1 MKIIIFSLALL
12 IFTGCQTLDNQ
23 KTILPSF
30 DSKIPR
36 FSRDINLKT
45 LKHYFNAYNFRGA
58 GWGRFDTVASDTPRK
73 INSRIQNQKYVQ
85 KQLEETSL
93 LSYMVY
99 ENGMLIIDEITPKQ
113 RLGDFFNN
121 DTKIYSMSLG
131 KSLAGY
137 LIGHAI
143 CQGYIESIEQ
153 PLDDWP
159 LVKDTFIS
167 KLKLRDVIN
176 ATMGNQSLMRNNETF
191 KSGTF
196 VDGSLKRMI
205 VKGNLKGT
213 KPGLKRFEYG
223 QLSAFIA
230 LNYISFKTGN
240 KFKDF
245 SNNVLKNYVKLSDV
259 LRWAHMGGAAEV
271 SDGIIHPNFNATRSD
286 TLRIGIAILEDWNSN
301 SCVGKYLKDVY
312 SNGVKKN
319 PLKLRNLGWGYSRKY
334 AGFFHTDYKTVNA
347 NVMGMDGY
355 GGISMLINFDDSRI
369 VYAHAINRDYDHKK
383 LIFEMIRLGK
393 IH

>member
-1 MKIIIFSLALL
+1 MIRFGLIFSIALL
-12 IFTGCQTLDNQ
+12 FFSGCQKPISLV
-23 KTILPSF
+23 K

-36 FSRDINLKT
+36 FSKDVNLQA
-45 LKHYFNAYNFRGA
+45 LKFYFMEYNRRGA
-58 GWGRFDTVASDTPRK
+58 GWGRFDTKASVSPRK
-73 INSRIQNQKYVQ
+73 INSSIQNQKYVQ

-99 ENGMLIIDEITPKQ
+99 ENGTLIIDEITPKQ

-131 KSLAGY
+131 KSLTGY
-137 LIGHAI
+137 LVGHAI

-176 ATMGNQSLMRNNETF
+176 ATMGVQSLMRNNETF
-191 KSGTF
+191 KSGTP
-196 VDGSLKRMI
+196 VDRSLKYMI
-205 VKGNLKGT
+205 TKENLIGT
-213 KPGLKRFEYG
+213 KPGLKKFQYG
-223 QLSAFIA
+223 QLPAFIA

-245 SNNVLKNYVKLSDV
+245 SNNVLRNYVKLSDF
-259 LRWAHMGGAAEV
+259 LSWAHMGMSTADE

-286 TLRIGIAILEDWNSN
+286 TLRIGIAILEDWQNN
-301 SCVGKYLKDVY
+301 TCVGKYKKDVY

-334 AGFFHTDYKTVNA
+334 AGFFHTDYITVNK

-355 GGISMLINFDDSRI
+355 GGISMLINFDDNRI

-383 LIFEMIRLGK
+383 LIFEMIRSGK
-393 IH
+393 IQ